1 MRIHTFNPGN
11 PIKRGGVE
19 MKGRAQWMVPV
30 IVVVVILLF
39 SSVRIIDQTEVGVV
53 RILGKVSD
61 AELGPGLNIVF
72 PFITSV
78 IKIPVYEQTVEMA
91 GPDSIKAL
99 TSEGLEV
106 TYDLAVQFNIDPAK
120 ASSIYS
126 QLKNYHVWM
135 SSRIRSAGR
144 DIIAEYKAEDLYT
157 TKRNEVQMEL
167 SRKLSEQFEPYGINM
182 KAILIRNIDLPDS
195 VVQKIEAKIS
205 AKQEAEKMEFVIQKE
220 SLEADRKVIEAQGIA
235 DANKII
241 ANSLNDRYLTW
252 YWIQNLD
259 KHNDVIYV
267 PVGENGMP
275 MFKSIT

>member
-1 MRIHTFNPGN
+1 
-11 PIKRGGVE
+11 
-19 MKGRAQWMVPV
+19 MKHNLNWIIIAA
-30 IVVVVILLF
+30 IVVVVLLF
-39 SSVRIIDQTEVGVV
+39 SSIRIIDQTEVGVV
-53 RILGKVSD
+53 RILGKVSEN
-61 AELGPGLNIVF
+61 ELGPGLNIVV

-78 IKIPVYEQTVEMA
+78 IKIPIYEQTVEMKEVDA
-91 GPDSIKAL
+91 IKAL

-106 TYDLAVQFNIDPAK
+106 TYDLAVQFNIDPTK

-126 QLKNYHVWM
+126 QLKNYQVWM
-135 SSRIRSAGR
+135 SSRIRSSGR

-157 TKRNEVQMEL
+157 SKRNEVQSEL
-167 SRKLSEQFEPYGINM
+167 SRKLSDQFEPYGINM

-205 AKQEAEKMEFVIQKE
+205 AKQEAEKMEFVIQRE

-259 KHNDVIYV
+259 KHEDVIYV
-267 PVGENGMP
+267 PIGDNGMP
-275 MFKSIT
+275 MFKNIE